1 MYDINH
7 RWPDLVTEQKL
18 KKTTTRINASMHQTQ
33 PQRQYSSCF
42 LYQKDQELLYQ
53 LNFLKVFFFLNQP
66 TELSDLKLKCVDSRH
81 TKHASC
87 EMVIY
92 IQQATDKTGLCRE
105 SGKLMSI

>member
-1 MYDINH
+1 MPACIKRNPRDNTVLAFCI
-7 RWPDLVTEQKL
+7 
-18 KKTTTRINASMHQTQ
+18 KKTKTFIPTK
-33 PQRQYSSCF
+33 F
-42 LYQKDQELLYQ
+42 LEV
-53 LNFLKVFFFLNQP
+53 FFVFFFFNQP